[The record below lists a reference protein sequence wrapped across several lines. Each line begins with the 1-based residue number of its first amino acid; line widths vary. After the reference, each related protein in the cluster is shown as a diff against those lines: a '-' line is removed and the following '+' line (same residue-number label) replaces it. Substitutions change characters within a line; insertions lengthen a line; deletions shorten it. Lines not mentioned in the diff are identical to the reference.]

1 VVGRI
6 ELPNPI
12 TKAEIDRLLEALPAD
27 VMRAK
32 GIAAGANGERWMI
45 QVVGRRRQVARLAE
59 VEVEPPTDL
68 VTISLPDAV

>member
-1 VVGRI
+1 
-6 ELPNPI
+6 
-12 TKAEIDRLLEALPAD
+12 
-27 VMRAK
+27 MRAK